1 MLGFTQNQLTLVQI
15 DIEGF
20 QTSYLVT
27 RCISK
32 INQLKFSKASLF
44 FLIFLHTHSLS
55 IYLNFP
61 FLLSFLI
68 SSMDVFFYLSKPSL
82 FTPKAYFIAFQ
93 GERKK
98 NENDIF
104 SLPAHRWVIIGTIAK
119 IV

>member
-1 MLGFTQNQLTLVQI
+1 
-15 DIEGF
+15 
-20 QTSYLVT
+20 
-27 RCISK
+27 
-32 INQLKFSKASLF
+32 
-44 FLIFLHTHSLS
+44 
-55 IYLNFP
+55 
-61 FLLSFLI
+61 
-68 SSMDVFFYLSKPSL
+68 MDVFFYLSKPSL